1 MLTNIS
7 IALPEFILFIGA
19 MGLLMVGVFSNDRSY
34 PIISWGAV
42 LVLLLAA
49 VASLA
54 QEGELVAFGGSYIVD
69 GLSRLMKLISFV
81 ALAVSIIIARGFLER
96 ESLARFEFPVL
107 ILLAATGMGIMISA
121 SDLIAMYMGIELQ
134 SLALYV
140 LATSNRK
147 SLRSSE
153 AGLKYFVLG
162 ALSSGLL
169 LYGCSLLYGFA
180 GGVGF
185 SEIAVAVSS
194 TVAATGN
201 LTLLPVIGI
210 VFVFAG
216 LAFKVSA
223 VPFHMWTPDVYEGAP
238 TPITALFAAAPK
250 IAGFAIFVRLVHQGL
265 PSAVDAWQQIIIF
278 LAIASM
284 ILGAFSAIGQNNIK
298 RLMAYSSIGHMGF
311 ALVGLAAGTQDGVA
325 SLIVYL
331 AIYVTMTLG
340 TFACILALRT
350 DSAMIEKIDDMAGL
364 SRSRPGLAAM
374 IAILMFSLAGIP
386 PLAGFF
392 GKFYVF
398 RAAIEAE
405 LYTLA
410 ILGVLASVVGAFY
423 YLRIIK
429 VMYIDEP
436 SENAIEPVAPEL
448 GWVATVLSA
457 FSLLFFIY
465 PRPLIEMAQAAAEAL
480 LHGASSPLAALLF

>member
-1 MLTNIS
+1 MLENIS

-19 MGLLMVGVFSNDRSY
+19 MGLLMVGVFSDARSY
-34 PIISWGAV
+34 PIISWGGV
-42 LVLLLAA
+42 LVLFLAA
-49 VASLA
+49 LASFG
-54 QEGELVAFGGSYIVD
+54 QNGEYVAFGGSYVVD
-69 GLSRLMKLISFV
+69 GLSRLMKLITFG
-81 ALAVSIIIARGFLER
+81 ALAISLIIARGFLER
-96 ESLARFEFPVL
+96 EKLARFEFPVL
-107 ILLAATGMGIMISA
+107 VLLSAAGMGIMISA

-140 LATSNRK
+140 LATANRN

-169 LYGCSLLYGFA
+169 LYGCSLIYGFA

-185 SEIAVAVSS
+185 NEIAFAISS
-194 TVAATGN
+194 AQS

-250 IAGFAIFVRLVHQGL
+250 IAGFAIFIRLVHQGL
-265 PSAVDAWQQIIIF
+265 PQAIDAWQQIIIF
-278 LAIASM
+278 LALASM
-284 ILGAFSAIGQNNIK
+284 VLGAFSAIGQSNIK

-325 SLIVYL
+325 SLIIYL

-340 TFACILALRT
+340 AFACILALRT
-350 DSAMIEKIDDMAGL
+350 DNAMIERIDEMAGL
-364 SRSRPGLAAM
+364 SRARPGLAAM
-374 IAILMFSLAGIP
+374 LAILMFSLAGIP

-410 ILGVLASVVGAFY
+410 VLGVLASVVGAFY
-423 YLRIIK
+423 YLRIVK

-436 SENAIEPVAPEL
+436 SDSIVEPVSAEL
-448 GWVATVLSA
+448 GWIAAGLSA
-457 FSLLFFIY
+457 FSLFFFVY
-465 PRPLIEMAQAAAEAL
+465 PRPLIELAQAAAATL
-480 LHGASSPLAALLF
+480 FHGVTNSLAALLF